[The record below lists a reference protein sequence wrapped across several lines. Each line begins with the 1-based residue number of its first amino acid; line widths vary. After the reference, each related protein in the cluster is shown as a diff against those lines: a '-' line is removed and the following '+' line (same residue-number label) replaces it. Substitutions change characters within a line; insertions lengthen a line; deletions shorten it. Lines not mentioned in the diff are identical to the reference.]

1 MYKQA
6 SVDVLF
12 QWNNS
17 DPQQKYLKRKVTV
30 DGDKRRGAV
39 KNVGALIITKA
50 LCS

>member
-17 DPQQKYLKRKVTV
+17 DPQQKYLKRKVMV
-30 DGDKRRGAV
+30 DGDERRGAV